1 MFLIFA
7 FHLAFALKLAAQNI
21 DSEKIELS
29 SILRPIALSTDDS
42 GRVIGL
48 LHSGVLHERKLYI
61 VKDYFSNGSC
71 NVFHSIQSPDTSPWF
86 FIPLEPPVI
95 KEFGNRLY
103 LYYKGFAH
111 QFFIIDKYAGLLQ
124 GRNIEIGMLDI
135 YDNSSGYFLN
145 FVSRNDFPSSFGI
158 IKYNTDLDS
167 FLIRKHFAF
176 SFAGSEEFL
185 VDKAMMSMDDST
197 GNYYVSGTMSDG
209 VEANAFVMKLDSL
222 FNTKGFK
229 VYNGLEIKT
238 ATLTGNHL
246 YVGGIISNSLSKD
259 GFLAKIA
266 TDELS
271 LEWGKMIQGEQMD
284 FEDCVV
290 NSDGDNIHFMGI
302 AKGKG
307 SFSALTF
314 NAQGELEWEGGYGQ
328 RCDVYT
334 VNQKGEFFGS
344 RLQEDTVSGTFSNV
358 SVKLESGYGGT
369 ECGAMPFCAIIED
382 YLPDNNSAVTLD
394 TFPLYVPP
402 FGANEGFELD
412 SGSFDCSAYCPS
424 DPFIAPSPAFSVPE
438 KFCQFDTMY
447 VQGNANALAH
457 GTAWHLTGPG
467 VDSTLID
474 SLAFRYVFTQPG
486 TYTLEQTIW
495 YLGCAYSEAH
505 EVEVLPPLELSILPE
520 GPACSPPLQLG
531 LQASRPLQQ
540 IQWAHGPTE
549 ADITVQNQG
558 WYTVTASDGICTAT
572 DSLEVTFVDSLL
584 AGAPALSLHA
594 DTTVCLQDLPFSLD
608 VQAPLADSL
617 LLDGILTAAPLPLPQ
632 AGTYLISA
640 CIQGCCYP
648 ESFKLETYDCAPRIY
663 MPTAISPNGDG
674 INDELFPQGKNFT
687 TLSLKVFHRWGGLVH
702 STEGPAARWDAHDAP
717 TGTYVWLLEY
727 RSHYDGSTQ
736 RMSGEVEVVR

>member
-1 MFLIFA
+1 
-7 FHLAFALKLAAQNI
+7 
-21 DSEKIELS
+21 
-29 SILRPIALSTDDS
+29 
-42 GRVIGL
+42 
-48 LHSGVLHERKLYI
+48 
-61 VKDYFSNGSC
+61 
-71 NVFHSIQSPDTSPWF
+71 
-86 FIPLEPPVI
+86 
-95 KEFGNRLY
+95 
-103 LYYKGFAH
+103 
-111 QFFIIDKYAGLLQ
+111 
-124 GRNIEIGMLDI
+124 
-135 YDNSSGYFLN
+135 
-145 FVSRNDFPSSFGI
+145 
-158 IKYNTDLDS
+158 
-167 FLIRKHFAF
+167 
-176 SFAGSEEFL
+176 
-185 VDKAMMSMDDST
+185 MSMDDST

-447 VQGNANALAH
+447 VQGSANALAH

-540 IQWAHGPTE
+540 VQWTHGPTE

-572 DSLEVTFVDSLL
+572 DSLHILFIDSLL
-584 AGAPALSLHA
+584 AGESPLILPP
-594 DTTVCLQDLPFSLD
+594 DTTACLQDLPFSLD

-663 MPTAISPNGDG
+663 IPTAISPNGDG

-687 TLSLKVFHRWGGLVH
+687 TLSLKVFHRWGGLLH
-702 STEGPAARWDAHDAP
+702 CAEGPDARWDAHDAP
-717 TGTYVWLLEY
+717 PGTYLWLLEY